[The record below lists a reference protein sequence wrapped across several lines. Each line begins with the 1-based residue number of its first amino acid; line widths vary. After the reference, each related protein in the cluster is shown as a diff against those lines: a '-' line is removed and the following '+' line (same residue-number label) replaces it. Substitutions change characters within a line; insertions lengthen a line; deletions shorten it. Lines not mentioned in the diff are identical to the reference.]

1 VVSADSLAKEL
12 DTMRARVLGAM
23 LAAVLGAVAPGANP
37 AAAHSFDEV
46 LSAKKIVVGVNPTLP
61 PLGLF
66 DDQNKITGF
75 DVDIATKLAAM
86 LGVDLV
92 VQQVGSADRV
102 PFLVSGK
109 IDLAMGGLTRTPDR
123 AKVVDFTVPLTTE
136 TLTVL
141 TTQAKPF
148 ASWHDLND
156 AKVTLVQVRGTTPLD
171 FIKANIPNAK
181 LLLLDNYPDA
191 VRALAQGR
199 GDAMI
204 DVVDY
209 MGQFMKTYSV
219 SWKILKEPIGSVDYD
234 AIGVSKGNDGLRR
247 WLNVALFSLEESGF
261 VAATYK
267 KWFGIDMVFPVPTTP
282 YF

>member
-1 VVSADSLAKEL
+1 MK
-12 DTMRARVLGAM
+12 ARLLGAL
-23 LAAVLGAVAPGANP
+23 LAAALGVSGANP

-46 LSAKKIVVGVNPTLP
+46 LSAKKLVVGINPTLP
-61 PLGLF
+61 PLGQF

-75 DVDIATKLAAM
+75 DADIAAKLASM

-171 FIKANIPNAK
+171 FIKASIPNAK

-199 GDAMI
+199 GDAML

-209 MGQFMKTYSV
+209 MGQVMKTYSV
-219 SWKILKEPIGSVDYD
+219 SWKILKDPIGAVDYD

-247 WLNVALFSLEESGF
+247 WLNTALFSLEESGF

-267 KWFGIDMVFPVPTTP
+267 KWFGIDMVYPVPTSP